1 MSLEPATAAAT
12 ALQRLDGVAGVMLF
26 KGRHVIHRQMPFAEA
41 RTEELRTRLE
51 EMLSGYRQVR
61 RRMRQLFL
69 EFDGGR
75 LLVALQE
82 EAVLVFFLTSRADP
96 DLVASSASVLLT
108 DHAAAL
114 SAASSDAKPASANES
129 GIEQL
134 YVTSPQALT
143 QITQKIEPVV
153 NHWGAVRKCVEGILG
168 KVMGRGQAA
177 HLIERAIESAQIA
190 DPYRLPQG
198 DVRKLANTILEHV
211 PNSSKRR
218 QLLTELEASLAELKL

>member
-1 MSLEPATAAAT
+1 MSLESATAAAA
-12 ALQRLDGVAGVMLF
+12 ALQRLEGVAGVMLF
-26 KGRHVIHRQMPFAEA
+26 KGQHVIHRQMPFAEA
-41 RTEELRTRLE
+41 RAEELRTRLE

-114 SAASSDAKPASANES
+114 VAASSAARPAAMNGAE
-129 GIEQL
+129 IENL
-134 YVTSPQALT
+134 YVTSPQALV
-143 QITQKIEPVV
+143 QITQKIEPVI
-153 NHWGAVRKCVEGILG
+153 NHWGAVRQCVEGLLG
-168 KVMGRGQAA
+168 KVMGRGQAIR
-177 HLIERAIESAQIA
+177 LIERAIESAQIT
-190 DPYRLPQG
+190 DPYRLPHG
-198 DVRKLANTILEHV
+198 DVRKLASSILEHV

-218 QLLTELEASLAELKL
+218 QLLAELEASLAELKL